1 MSSATQEEAEVCV
14 RAFNCSLAAC
24 AAHGLLPSC
33 SSGPHMLWCI
43 LPLQVALTLPQLA
56 ALLQDAQ
63 LNKEEQAVC
72 AQHGHIRVCGIF

>member
-1 MSSATQEEAEVCV
+1 
-14 RAFNCSLAAC
+14 
-24 AAHGLLPSC
+24 
-33 SSGPHMLWCI
+33 MLWCI